1 MPPRQCAAPVTC
13 VNTATPKPITW
24 ADPSASPDA
33 PNVIHPWEDFDTLLR
48 HANRARAAGDLQR
61 ASTFYAR
68 AIELNPNSAE
78 AWVGRA
84 STTANLDE
92 AIVAWGYALAL
103 APDDQTRAMLGACVS
118 EKIKQTE
125 GEHAVALVALGRQLA
140 EAGQWPWAHR
150 LFVRATALAPS
161 DDAAW
166 VWRAGV
172 SGDAAETLSCLQRA
186 LEINPQNAQAKAG
199 LQWIESNQKTPAT
212 TAAPTDAVVLIE
224 EGQRVLQAGDRAG
237 ACERFTRA
245 TELDPENATAWFWRG
260 STAADSAEALR
271 CMERVLAINPND
283 QAAKDARWWLR
294 IRQLRERAPALA
306 KPLAPPTLDPYAARF
321 PEKRT
326 RVAPVLALVLLAI
339 LLVGLLLVVFVVLL
353 IAGSVR

>member
-1 MPPRQCAAPVTC
+1 ML
-13 VNTATPKPITW
+13 
-24 ADPSASPDA
+24 SPDA
-33 PNVIHPWEDFDTLLR
+33 PYVIHPWEDFDTLVR

-61 ASTFYAR
+61 AGTFYAR

-84 STTANLDE
+84 STTTNLDE
-92 AIVAWGYALAL
+92 AIIAWGYALAL
-103 APDDQTRAMLGACVS
+103 APDAPTRAMLGACVS

-125 GEHAVALVALGRQLA
+125 SEQAASLVALGRQLA
-140 EAGQWPWAHR
+140 EAGQVPWAYR

-172 SGDAAETLSCLQRA
+172 SGDASETQRCLQRA

-199 LQWIESNQKTPAT
+199 LQWIESKQKTVAPS
-212 TAAPTDAVVLIE
+212 AAPTDAVVLIE
-224 EGQRVLQAGDRAG
+224 EGQRVLQVGDRAG

-260 STAADSAEALR
+260 STAADNAETLR
-271 CMERVLAINPND
+271 CMERVIAINPND

-306 KPLAPPTLDPYAARF
+306 KPLAPPTLDPYTARF

-326 RVAPVLALVLLAI
+326 RVAPVLALVLVAI
-339 LLVGLLLVVFVVLL
+339 LLVGLTGLVVLL
-353 IAGSVR
+353 LFAGFFR

>member
-1 MPPRQCAAPVTC
+1 MHTTTQ
-13 VNTATPKPITW
+13 PIAL
-24 ADPSASPDA
+24 ADPSASSDA
-33 PNVIHPWEDFDTLLR
+33 PNVIQPWEDFDTLLR

-68 AIELNPNSAE
+68 AIELNPNSAD

-103 APDDQTRAMLGACVS
+103 APDDQTRAMLSACVS

-140 EAGQWPWAHR
+140 EAGQWQWAHR
-150 LFVRATALAPS
+150 LLVRATALAPS

-172 SGDAAETLSCLQRA
+172 SGDAAETQSCLQRA

-199 LQWIESNQKTPAT
+199 LQWIESKQATAST
-212 TAAPTDAVVLIE
+212 TAAPKDASILIE
-224 EGQRVLQAGDRAG
+224 EGQRALQAGDPAG

-245 TELDPENATAWFWRG
+245 TEHDPENATAWFWRG

-294 IRQLRERAPALA
+294 IRQLRERAPALNS
-306 KPLAPPTLDPYAARF
+306 PLAPPTLDPYAVRF
-321 PEKRT
+321 PAKRT
-326 RVAPVLALVLLAI
+326 RVAPVLALVFVAI
-339 LLVGLLLVVFVVLL
+339 LLVGVIGLLAVLVYAGLL
-353 IAGSVR
+353 R